1 MTSNAIEACKFLKED
16 IIKIEKIEC
25 ARDNIARLYM
35 QTANDRLTI
44 ASTISQKSSNFF
56 FFLLFISLTL
66 FLVFSTSK
74 RLSLKYTKKNFFYEI
89 N

>member
-16 IIKIEKIEC
+16 IIKIEC

-44 ASTISQKSSNFF
+44 ASTISQKSNFF
-56 FFLLFISLTL
+56 LFFSLSL
-66 FLVFSTSK
+66 SLYFSFLVQQAAFVK
-74 RLSLKYTKKNFFYEI
+74 IYKKKIYEI

>member
-56 FFLLFISLTL
+56 SFFSLSL
-66 FLVFSTSK
+66 SLYFSFLVQQAAFVK
-74 RLSLKYTKKNFFYEI
+74 IYKKKFFYEI